1 MAGDAAASARVDAV
15 WWKFMQQRL
24 AGFWPRNQADGTELG
39 PTNRRDYYV
48 NTIPCPYTET
58 RVDETIRYTEGLVTV
73 SRLVLYSYDREV
85 SLAELA
91 AELDSYS
98 AAVEHRYGSGFTQH
112 NLCNTEQTGAGGRG
126 GGAAPD

>member
-1 MAGDAAASARVDAV
+1 MLQPGGVVAYYRWFMRNSGFKEFPLKSVHFPSILVAGDAAASARVDAV

-58 RVDETIRYTEGLVTV
+58 RVDETIRYRGELVTV
-73 SRLVLYSYDREV
+73 
-85 SLAELA
+85 
-91 AELDSYS
+91 
-98 AAVEHRYGSGFTQH
+98 
-112 NLCNTEQTGAGGRG
+112 
-126 GGAAPD
+126 

>member
-1 MAGDAAASARVDAV
+1 MSGDAAASARVDAV
-15 WWKFMQQRL
+15 WWEFMQQRL

-58 RVDETIRYTEGLVTV
+58 GVDETIRYTEGLVTV